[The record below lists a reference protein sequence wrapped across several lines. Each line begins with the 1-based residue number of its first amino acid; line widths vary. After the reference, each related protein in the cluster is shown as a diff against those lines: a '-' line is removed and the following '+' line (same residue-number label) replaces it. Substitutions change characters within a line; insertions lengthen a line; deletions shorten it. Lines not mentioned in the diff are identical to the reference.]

1 VTTGPIEDKRLEI
14 LHQHFKDSVEV
25 ANGFRTS
32 RDRHFYAILA
42 VLAFVLYDTYAP
54 QESGRVVEAYLKKQ
68 LELSTL
74 PSLTYLGTLIWF
86 LLLGIVLRYGQATV
100 NLERQYAYNHRLEAR
115 IDEMLGGDDVFTREG
130 KAYLKDYP
138 WFGTWAHCLYTV
150 VFPAALAAIV
160 CVRILNRLQAAPAIQ
175 WVTIFDVLIG
185 AGILVTIAL
194 AFAVI
199 HAPAINEWL
208 AARRARRARP
218 AGGKATRVT
227 TNNDG

>member
-1 VTTGPIEDKRLEI
+1 MAPVEDKRLEI
-14 LHQHFKDSVEV
+14 LHEHFKDSVQV
-25 ANGFRTS
+25 ANGYRTS

-54 QESGRVVEAYLKKQ
+54 QESGRVVEAYLRKQ

-115 IDEMLGGDDVFTREG
+115 IDEMLGGNDVFTREG
-130 KAYLKDYP
+130 KAYLNDYP
-138 WFGTWAHCLYTV
+138 WFGTWAHWLYTG

-160 CVRILNRLQAAPAIQ
+160 AVRVRNRLQAAPAIQ
-175 WVTIFDVLIG
+175 WVAIFDVLIG
-185 AGILVTIAL
+185 AGILITIAL
-194 AFAVI
+194 ALAVI
-199 HAPAINEWL
+199 HAPAVKEWR
-208 AARRARRARP
+208 AARRARRPRP
-218 AGGKATRVT
+218 AGAKATQAT
-227 TNNDG
+227 TNNSG